1 MLANVCDLL
10 VFLLHMTEMF
20 ITLVHWYQLLNSERS
35 ISCMFLKSLINLFV
49 EGLKS
54 GVVMDLRYI
63 VILLA

>member
-1 MLANVCDLL
+1 
-10 VFLLHMTEMF
+10 
-20 ITLVHWYQLLNSERS
+20 
-35 ISCMFLKSLINLFV
+35 MFLKSLINLFV